1 MKIQGVY
8 ISNILKN
15 TKEIQPRI
23 FTGSTDAEAPILWP
37 ADAKSWLIRKDPVA
51 GRDWR
56 QEEMG
61 QQRMRRWDDI
71 TNSVDMSLSKLWEM
85 VKDREARDAAVHR
98 VNKVG
103 HDWATEK

>member
-37 ADAKSWLIRKDPVA
+37 QDAKS
-51 GRDWR
+51 
-56 QEEMG
+56 
-61 QQRMRRWDDI
+61 
-71 TNSVDMSLSKLWEM
+71 
-85 VKDREARDAAVHR
+85 
-98 VNKVG
+98 
-103 HDWATEK
+103 